1 MKIFIKKL
9 FFVFTILISLKNVAQ
24 TLNPTPSIS
33 IAGAIDYFKGGY
45 TFSYASSGTP
55 WSGSLISFG
64 GFSNQYDTQISSDY
78 GPNGGNHISFRSK
91 NGDVASWNAW
101 SEFYHSGNL
110 NNLNTDFSAK
120 AINTS
125 KINLV
130 IPAGYEII
138 DAFTVDVQSFGTPI
152 NAQRSSFFR
161 VRDIGAGNGIPFII
175 KGDGNV
181 GIGTATPNYKLDVI
195 GTIRAREIKVDLNGA
210 DFVFEKGYKLMPLN
224 ELEKFVKDNK
234 HLPEIVPAK
243 EMEKNGTDLGNLNS
257 KLLQKIEELTLYT
270 IEQHR
275 KLELQNIQLQFQNK
289 KILSF
294 EKKLKKIESH
304 LK

>member
-9 FFVFTILISLKNVAQ
+9 VFVFTILISLKNVAQ

-33 IAGAIDYFKGGY
+33 IVGSSDNFKGGY
-45 TFSYASSGTP
+45 TFSYATSGAP
-55 WSGSLISFG
+55 WSGALISFG

-78 GPNGGNHISFRSK
+78 GPNGGKHISFRTK
-91 NGDVASWNAW
+91 NGDVSTWNPW

-110 NNLNTDFSAK
+110 NNSNSDFTAK
-120 AINTS
+120 ALSIS

-130 IPAGYEII
+130 IPASSEII
-138 DAFTVDVQSFGTPI
+138 DALTVDVQSFGTAV

-161 VRDIGAGNGIPFII
+161 VRDIGAGNLIPFII

-181 GIGTATPNYKLDVI
+181 GIGTINPTYKLDVI

-210 DFVFEKGYKLMPLN
+210 DFVFENGYKLMPLN
-224 ELEKFVKDNK
+224 ELEKFVKDKK
-234 HLPEIVPAK
+234 HLPEIAPAK

-257 KLLQKIEELTLYT
+257 KLLQKIEEQTLYI
-270 IEQHR
+270 IEMNKQL
-275 KLELQNIQLQFQNK
+275 LELKRQM
-289 KILSF
+289 
-294 EKKLKKIESH
+294 KKLSK
-304 LK
+304 